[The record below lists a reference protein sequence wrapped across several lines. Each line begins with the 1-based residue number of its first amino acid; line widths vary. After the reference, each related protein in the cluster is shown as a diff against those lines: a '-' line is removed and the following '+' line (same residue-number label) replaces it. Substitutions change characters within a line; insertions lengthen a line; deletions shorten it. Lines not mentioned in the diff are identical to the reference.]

1 MCFFVNQLEFTD
13 NVRLSTRYG
22 SETDVRNI
30 KVLCEEINYKFEA
43 HHNLKMIDMRGFL
56 EQFKSN
62 TRSSRKDELKHYDS
76 FIFFFSSHGNKN
88 GIYCRDS
95 NVDDDSKVVKF
106 SEIENVL
113 KTSDCFGEK
122 PVLIFFLCCRG
133 GLFFITTFP

>member
-1 MCFFVNQLEFTD
+1 MCFFVNQFRFID
-13 NVRLSTRYG
+13 FQRIPTRYG

-30 KVLCEEINYKFEA
+30 KVLCEEINYEFEA
-43 HHNLKMIDMRGFL
+43 HHNLTIAEMRVFL

-62 TRSSRKDELKHYDS
+62 TRSLRNDELEHYDS
-76 FIFFFSSHGNKN
+76 FIFFFSSHGNEH

-95 NVDDDSKVVKF
+95 DIYDSNVVKF
-106 SEIENVL
+106 SEIINVL

-133 GLFFITTFP
+133 GLFFIVIFP